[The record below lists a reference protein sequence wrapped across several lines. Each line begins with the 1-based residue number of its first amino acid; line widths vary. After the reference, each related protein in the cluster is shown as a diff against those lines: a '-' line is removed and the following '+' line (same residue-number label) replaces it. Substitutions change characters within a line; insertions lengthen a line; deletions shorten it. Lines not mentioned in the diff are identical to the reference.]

1 MLIDSHCHIPHK
13 KYNMTPEEVVL
24 DAKKADVTKLISIG
38 TSIDETDL
46 VVRVASQF
54 DNVYPTA
61 GVYPHE
67 DKDRSLSDLE
77 KGFRKVLSKY
87 EENIVGI
94 GECGID
100 ISNWEKG
107 RKVDEQLEIFEMQIS
122 IAKETSLP
130 LIVHN
135 RKGDEQVLK
144 LLEKHSGMELRGVV
158 HCFDSD
164 WEFTQKVLDLG
175 FYISFSGLIT
185 YPNRTDLLEVVKNV
199 PMNRFLVET
208 DAPYLPPHEYRGQVN
223 YPKYVR
229 IIAEKVASVKEISIS
244 EIEENTYRNTCTLFG
259 I

>member
-24 DAKKADVTKLISIG
+24 DAKKAEVTKLISIG
-38 TSIDETDL
+38 TSIEETDL

-54 DNVYPTA
+54 PNIYPTA

-67 DKDRSLSDLE
+67 NKDVPLADLE
-77 KGFRKVLSKY
+77 RDLRKVLSKY
-87 EENIVGI
+87 KEDVVGI
-94 GECGID
+94 GECGVD
-100 ISNWEKG
+100 ISNWENG
-107 RKVDEQLEIFEMQIS
+107 RKVEEQVELFEMQIN
-122 IAKETSLP
+122 IAKESSLP

-135 RKGDEQVLK
+135 RNGDDQVLK
-144 LLEKHSGMELRGVV
+144 LLEKYSGMELRGVV

-164 WEFTQKVLDLG
+164 WDFAQKVLNLG

-185 YPNRTDLLEVVKNV
+185 YPNKKDLLEVVGKV

-208 DAPYLPPHEYRGQVN
+208 DAPYLPPQEHRGQVN